1 VLRRPIG
8 ADHDQRTNQSDR
20 HSPTGS
26 LTLSPGNSYAAA
38 TGSQQRFTVLAD
50 DASGAPVANL
60 GVALMV
66 DGVNQ
71 QSVSGTT
78 DASGHVTLTYTGV
91 NPGTDTVQA
100 VATITGLDA
109 FSNNVSV
116 TWSL

>member
-1 VLRRPIG
+1 
-8 ADHDQRTNQSDR
+8 
-20 HSPTGS
+20 
-26 LTLSPGNSYAAA
+26 
-38 TGSQQRFTVLAD
+38 
-50 DASGAPVANL
+50 
-60 GVALMV
+60 MV